1 MALTKFKFVNHE
13 KLKGLN
19 YKGDFYPF
27 DKIDDKLAEEL
38 ITKTHV
44 LERLPS
50 TEPAPQPALADITE
64 PAPQLALTDNAEQ
77 VAGLPEATTPVKKKD
92 E

>member
-1 MALTKFKFVNHE
+1 MLLTRFRFVNTNG
-13 KLKGLN
+13 LKGLN
-19 YKGDFYPF
+19 YKGDFIPF

-50 TEPAPQPALADITE
+50 TEPAPQ
-64 PAPQLALTDNAEQ
+64 LALEAPAAEQ
-77 VAGLPEATTPVKKKD
+77 VIGHPEAATPVKKKD